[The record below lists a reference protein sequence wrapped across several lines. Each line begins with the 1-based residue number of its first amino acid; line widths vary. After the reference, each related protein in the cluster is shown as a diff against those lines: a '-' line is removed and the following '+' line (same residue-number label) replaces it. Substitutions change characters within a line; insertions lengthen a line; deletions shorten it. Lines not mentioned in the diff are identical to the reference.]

1 MDAFSSHNT
10 VSTEDLRVESGKGI
24 QWFKEND
31 TVVNGK
37 KFQSK
42 RIDRKIKTNSF
53 TEMNMMTNTLN
64 LTIIWQKYLA
74 QIVAQT

>member
-42 RIDRKIKTNSF
+42 IIDRKIKANSF
-53 TEMNMMTNTLN
+53 TELNMMTNTLN

-74 QIVAQT
+74 QIVA

>member
-1 MDAFSSHNT
+1 MLSLHTNT

-42 RIDRKIKTNSF
+42 IIDRIIKTNSF
-53 TEMNMMTNTLN
+53 NELNMMTNTLN